1 MMANEIFKFTIGD
14 FNCISFKDE
23 GAEQQIEKFFPD
35 VSADVL
41 QGAMEKA
48 GYENPVELSYNC
60 VLIDTGDQRVLIDS
74 GNGVET
80 DGDGRLFGHLEAE
93 NISHDSIDIVV
104 LTHAH
109 ADHYAG
115 LLTANGEKNFPNA
128 HYMMWRD
135 EWAHYTSEETLKKDA
150 ERGEERIKFIEQYFL
165 PLKDKLTFI
174 DAQNTDITSEIRAI
188 YTPGHT
194 RHHIAVEVE
203 SNGETLIIA
212 GDALAHPLQ
221 FNHTDWHWAFE
232 DNPENLQQ
240 SRHTLIQRAIDKN
253 ALFHAYHFA
262 FPGLGRLSKK
272 NDTYLWSPLDNT

>member
-1 MMANEIFKFTIGD
+1 MSNEIYKFRVGEFD
-14 FNCISFKDE
+14 CISFKDE
-23 GAEQQIEKFFPD
+23 GAQQPIEKFFPD
-35 VSADVL
+35 ISAETL
-41 QGAMEKA
+41 QSAMKTA
-48 GYENPVELSYNC
+48 GYENPADLSYNC

-93 NISHDSIDIVV
+93 NISRDSIDVVV

-115 LLTANGEKNFPNA
+115 LLTAKGEKNFPNA
-128 HYMMWRD
+128 RYVMWRD
-135 EWAHYTSEETLKKDA
+135 EWAHYTSEEVLKKDA

-165 PLKDKLTFI
+165 PLKDKLVFV
-174 DAQNTDITSEIRAI
+174 DAQNTSITPNIQAI
-188 YTPGHT
+188 YAPGHT

-221 FNHTDWHWAFE
+221 FNYTDWHWAFE

-240 SRHTLIQRAIDKN
+240 SRHMLIQHAIDKN

-262 FPGLGRLSKK
+262 FPGIGRLRKDSDR
-272 NDTYLWSPLDNT
+272 NQWSPLD